1 MEFVEIG
8 SIEEFSTEE
17 RVLLQA
23 GDREILLLKH
33 DDSFFA
39 VENVCSHDGEALGDA
54 DVEDG
59 EIICPRH
66 GARFSLTTG
75 DALTLPAVVGV
86 PVYPVRRSDGK
97 LFLGFPEE

>member
-8 SIEEFSTEE
+8 SLEELSSED
-17 RVLLQA
+17 RVLMQV
-23 GDREILLLKH
+23 GDREILLLQH
-33 DDSFFA
+33 DGSFYA
-39 VENVCSHDGEALGDA
+39 VENICSHDGEALGNA
-54 DVEDG
+54 DIEDG

-86 PVYPVRRSDGK
+86 PVYPVRIDDGS
-97 LFLGFPEE
+97 LFLGLPEE